1 MSPAKTIT
9 ILTLAALI
17 GCARIATV
25 KPEPAAITA
34 SADPADTEVMAA
46 VETLRGLAAE
56 ETEWRQS
63 PLFER
68 VLEGPFDTILYL
80 APSERIALVAGAI
93 YATTPTAP

>member
-17 GCARIATV
+17 GCAPVARINPV
-25 KPEPAAITA
+25 PAAITA
-34 SADPADTEVMAA
+34 SADPADTEVLAA

-68 VLEGPFDTILYL
+68 VLEGPFDAILYL
-80 APSERIALVAGAI
+80 APAERVALVAGAF

>member
-25 KPEPAAITA
+25 KPASAAISD
-34 SADPADTEVMAA
+34 SADPADTEVLAA
-46 VETLRGLAAE
+46 VE

-68 VLEGPFDTILYL
+68 VFEGPLDAILYL
-80 APSERIALVAGAI
+80 APSERVALVAGAV

>member
-17 GCARIATV
+17 GCAPVARI
-25 KPEPAAITA
+25 KPVPAAINAT
-34 SADPADTEVMAA
+34 ADPADTEVLAA

-56 ETEWRQS
+56 EPEWRQS

-68 VLEGPFDTILYL
+68 VLEGPFDAILYL
-80 APSERIALVAGAI
+80 APSERIALVASAA